1 MCSSLSLSFLT
12 STCEIYFYM
21 WNILHTPCLFCIL
34 KIPLYLLDLKKY
46 MEGCISQIFKQNI
59 YSVEYCYFYL
69 QQLE

>member
-1 MCSSLSLSFLT
+1 M
-12 STCEIYFYM
+12 
-21 WNILHTPCLFCIL
+21 L